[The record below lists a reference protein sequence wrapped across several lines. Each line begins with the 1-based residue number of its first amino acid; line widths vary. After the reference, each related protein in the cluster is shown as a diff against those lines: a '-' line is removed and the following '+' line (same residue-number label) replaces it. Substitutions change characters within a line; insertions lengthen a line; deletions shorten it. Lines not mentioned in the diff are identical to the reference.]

1 MRRQILVP
9 LVLALFSLA
18 EAKADP
24 ASKSAT
30 RFSLDALQ
38 EQPAERARPSAATL
52 AELKLA
58 VAKDPRLRR
67 PRLDLV
73 RGLLAAGNLQ
83 EARDEAQ
90 SFREHDA
97 YNLVAVRLL
106 GDIETE
112 LGDRSSARRTYSSI
126 VELLPK
132 DVEARRALA
141 TVWKQAGDL
150 EGARTQLALALE
162 LRPEDRRIA
171 FELGDVEQRLNLRSE
186 ARERF
191 ESTANAP
198 DADESLRYP
207 AKQRLA
213 QVYGAERRA
222 ALASGDKP
230 RASELEAKIVALGLQ
245 GALEND
251 LKVFLS
257 WDTDRTDVDL
267 WVLPPAGEKIFY
279 GHPLGQQGEAL
290 FHDVTTGYGPES
302 FTAHQAAA
310 GDYQIQVNYFG
321 ARSGDFKEARGE
333 VIVIVDEGRP
343 TEVTRTFHYRLFEQ
357 GQTVSVARVHVK
369 GGAS

>member
-1 MRRQILVP
+1 MRRQTLVP
-9 LVLALFSLA
+9 FLLALFCLA

-24 ASKSAT
+24 SSKLAA
-30 RFSLDALQ
+30 RFSLERLQ
-38 EQPAERARPSAATL
+38 EEPTQRARPSDTALT
-52 AELKLA
+52 ELKAA
-58 VAKDPRLRR
+58 VEKDPRLRR
-67 PRLDLV
+67 PRIELV
-73 RGLLAAGNLQ
+73 RGLLAAGKL
-83 EARDEAQ
+83 EAARDEAQ

-112 LGDRSSARRTYSSI
+112 LGDRASARRTYSSI

-132 DVEARRALA
+132 EVEARRALA
-141 TVWKQAGDL
+141 TVLKQAGDL
-150 EGARTQLALALE
+150 DGARAQLALALE

-171 FELGDVEQRLNLRSE
+171 FELGDVEQRLNLLSE

-198 DADESLRYP
+198 DADDGLRYP

-213 QVYGAERRA
+213 QIYGAERRA
-222 ALASGDKP
+222 ALTAGDGP
-230 RASELEAKIVALGLQ
+230 RASDLEQKIAALAIQ
-245 GALEND
+245 GGLEND
-251 LKVFLS
+251 MKVFLS

-267 WVLPPAGEKIFY
+267 WVLTPTGEKVFY
-279 GHPLGQQGEAL
+279 GHPTGARGEAL

-302 FTAHQAAA
+302 FTAHDAAH

-333 VIVIVDEGRP
+333 VIVVLDEGRP
-343 TEVTRTFHYRLFEQ
+343 TEVSRTFHYRLFEQ
-357 GQTVSVARVHVK
+357 GQTVSVARVHVL